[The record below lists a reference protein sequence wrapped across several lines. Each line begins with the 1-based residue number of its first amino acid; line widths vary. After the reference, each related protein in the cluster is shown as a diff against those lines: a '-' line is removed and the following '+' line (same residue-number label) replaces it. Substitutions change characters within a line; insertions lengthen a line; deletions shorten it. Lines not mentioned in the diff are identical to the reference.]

1 MKNDRRVKNMVD
13 EETLVPPTPL
23 RVAQRALVLAGVTCR
38 GFIER
43 DIENEPLRQ
52 RVIAWLNALGL
63 VDELEPDEASLLT
76 TPVGHLTQ
84 QQGVDAGWRC
94 EGLVVLAWALG
105 SHDLPAHDESVHPEE
120 VADILGFLDA
130 APSALG
136 MPTLR
141 PQSELQ
147 RCSDLF
153 LALHWRLREFSLSR
167 KPIDFVSSART
178 AWFGP
183 LDIGELRLV
192 EGDLAVGYL
201 PVSAAPEAE
210 FSRCLSIAMER
221 HQAVNWLRGYAEVYS
236 EVSTNT

>member
-1 MKNDRRVKNMVD
+1 MTRIVD
-13 EETLVPPTPL
+13 EETLVPPTPP

-52 RVIAWLNALGL
+52 RVITWINASGL
-63 VDELEPDEASLLT
+63 VGELEPDEASLLT
-76 TPVGHLTQ
+76 TPIGHLTPQ
-84 QQGVDAGWRC
+84 QSIDAGWRC

-105 SHDLPAHDESVHPEE
+105 SHDLPAHDESVHPKE
-120 VADILGFLDA
+120 VADVLGFLDA
-130 APSALG
+130 APAALG

-147 RCSDLF
+147 RCSDL
-153 LALHWRLREFSLSR
+153 LVALHWRLREFSRSR
-167 KPIDFVSSART
+167 RPIDFAGLART
-178 AWFGP
+178 ARFGP
-183 LDIGELRLV
+183 LEIDGLRLV
-192 EGDLAVGYL
+192 EGDLAIGCL

-221 HQAVNWLRGYAEVYS
+221 LQAVNWLRGYAEIYS
-236 EVSTNT
+236 KVPVNT

>member
-1 MKNDRRVKNMVD
+1 MNEMADQ
-13 EETLVPPTPL
+13 ESLVPPTPL
-23 RVAQRALVLAGVTCR
+23 RVAQRALVLASVSCR

-76 TPVGHLTQ
+76 TPVGYLTQ
-84 QQGVDAGWRC
+84 QQSVDAGWRC

-105 SHDLPAHDESVHPEE
+105 SRDLPDHDESVHPKE

-153 LALHWRLREFSLSR
+153 FALHWRLREFSRYR
-167 KPIDFVSSART
+167 KPIDFASFART
-178 AWFGP
+178 VWFGP
-183 LDIGELRLV
+183 LEIGDLRLV
-192 EGDLAVGYL
+192 DDDLAIGYL

-236 EVSTNT
+236 EVPTNT

>member
-1 MKNDRRVKNMVD
+1 MVD

-23 RVAQRALVLAGVTCR
+23 RVAQRALVLASVTCR

-43 DIENEPLRQ
+43 DIESEPLRQ

-76 TPVGHLTQ
+76 THVGHLTQ
-84 QQGVDAGWRC
+84 QQSVDAGWRC

-105 SHDLPAHDESVHPEE
+105 SHDLPAHDESVHPKE
-120 VADILGFLDA
+120 VSDILGFLDA
-130 APSALG
+130 GPSALG
-136 MPTLR
+136 KPTLR

-167 KPIDFVSSART
+167 KPIDFASLARS
-178 AWFGP
+178 AWFGR
-183 LDIGELRLV
+183 LEIGGLRFV
-192 EGDLAVGYL
+192 EGDLAIGYL
-201 PVSAAPEAE
+201 PVGAAPEAE

-236 EVSTNT
+236 EVPTNT